1 MKPPEPLPVLREEI
15 RRLDSELLDLL
26 RRRMELAARV
36 GRTKAE
42 AGVPV
47 VVPDVEERIR
57 GRARDAAA
65 ACGISEAA
73 LDAIFREILNASV
86 ERQHRIGVA
95 GRASRGGRLLILG
108 GAGAMGGWLRNFF
121 ELVGHRVET
130 VDPAW
135 KDPSPREGAFSR
147 LEEVAD
153 LDVYEAVVLATPLA
167 GTAEVLERVIA
178 RGPRGLV
185 VEIASIKSPLK
196 AVLARAESGGVKVS
210 SLHPMFGPGKHP
222 YQPLTFVLACR
233 RPAEE
238 ERKELEPLLRHP
250 YTRVVPIPFDHHDR
264 LMGWLLGLAHLTSML
279 FGSALTRSGI
289 EADEFHDLASTTFRR
304 QAATA
309 LSVLEEDP
317 DLYLDI
323 QHLNPHREEV
333 YDAARRALEELEA
346 RVAARDRAGFRR
358 LLEQARRAVEPRP

>member
-1 MKPPEPLPVLREEI
+1 
-15 RRLDSELLDLL
+15 S
-26 RRRMELAARV
+26 
-36 GRTKAE
+36 
-42 AGVPV
+42 
-47 VVPDVEERIR
+47 
-57 GRARDAAA
+57 
-65 ACGISEAA
+65 CGISEAA
-73 LDAIFREILNASV
+73 LEAIFQEILKASV

-95 GRASRGGRLLILG
+95 GRTSRGGRILILG
-108 GAGAMGGWLRNFF
+108 GAGAMGGWLRTFF

-130 VDPAW
+130 VDPAQA
-135 KDPSPREGAFSR
+135 DPGPPGGAFSR

-153 LDVYEAVVLATPLA
+153 LDAYDAVVLATPLA
-167 GTAEVLERVIA
+167 GTAEVLERVVE
-178 RGPRGLV
+178 RRPRGLV

-196 AVLARAESGGVKVS
+196 PALDRAEREGVEVS

-238 ERKELEPLLRHP
+238 ERKDLEPLLRHP
-250 YTRVVPIPFDHHDR
+250 YTRVVPIPFEHHDR

-309 LSVLEEDP
+309 LSVLNEDP

-333 YDAARRALEELEA
+333 YEAARQALEELES
-346 RVAARDRAGFRR
+346 RVAARDREGFRR
-358 LLEQARRAVEPRP
+358 LLDQARRAVEPRP